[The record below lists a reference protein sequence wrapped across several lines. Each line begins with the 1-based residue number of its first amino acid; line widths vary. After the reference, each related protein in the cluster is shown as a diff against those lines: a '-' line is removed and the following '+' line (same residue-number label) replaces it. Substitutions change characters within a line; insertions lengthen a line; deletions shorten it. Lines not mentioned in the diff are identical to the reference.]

1 MKFYYSSMY
10 IYEKINSL
18 EELINK
24 VNVSLIELYLDTNI
38 CIYLRDYYKEPS
50 SIVKR
55 DEIWTELRTLLR
67 HIETSDILV
76 DFSLGI
82 EEACRNKSNF
92 EINYEKLFDMNYSI
106 NKLFNMNYFEMLE
119 HGKLLKFDEQVKDN
133 TKKEPTKMN
142 SLESLSRF
150 QNLLFVNYACLL
162 KMYLLDKKRDNIS
175 NIDLMIEFLN
185 FVEQEVDLFNTSIIT
200 FAHYFFSG
208 SSFIKSF
215 IHKSK
220 HIAEEKVHT
229 LWNAA
234 IDLTFP
240 TLVSQQFI
248 KSKSIPVFVTADEK
262 LWLIFDAMKMRV
274 MISDGDNSALPPF
287 VEVDLSKTG
296 WSEEELGIINKYF
309 NEIMKKRKYKFTFSE
324 LDKEK
329 LLDNLRG
336 VCKKLEDEL
345 KSTIKSY

>member
-10 IYEKINSL
+10 IYEKINSF

-24 VNVSLIELYLDTNI
+24 VDAKLIALYLDTNI

-50 SIVKR
+50 SIIKR
-55 DEIWTELRTLLR
+55 DEVWTELRTLLR
-67 HIETSDILV
+67 NIETCNLIV
-76 DFSLGI
+76 DFSLGV

-92 EINYEKLFDMNYSI
+92 EINYDKLVDMNFSI
-106 NKLFNMNYFEMLE
+106 EKLFNMNYFEMLE
-119 HGKLLKFDEQVKDN
+119 HGKLLKFDTPVKDT

-142 SLESLSRF
+142 SLENLSRF

-162 KMYLLDKKRDNIS
+162 KMHLLDMKRDEKS
-175 NIDLMIEFLN
+175 NVHLMIEFLN
-185 FVEQEVDLFNTSIIT
+185 FVEQEVDLFSTSIIT
-200 FAHYFFSG
+200 FAHYFFSR
-208 SSFIKSF
+208 SSLIKGL

-220 HIAEEKVHT
+220 HVTEEKVHS

-240 TLVSQQFI
+240 TLVSQSFLE
-248 KSKSIPVFVTADEK
+248 SKSIPVFVTADEK
-262 LWLIFDAMKMRV
+262 LWLIFNAMKMRV
-274 MISDGDNSALPPF
+274 MILDGNKSTIPPF
-287 VEVDLSKTG
+287 VEVDLSETC
-296 WSEEELGIINKYF
+296 WSEEELMEINQYYD
-309 NEIMKKRKYKFTFSE
+309 EIMKKRKYKFALSE

-329 LLDNLRG
+329 LLENLRS

-345 KSTIKSY
+345 KGIM